1 MKPLKLSKK
10 LNPLGDIMNLP
21 EAFDQLKNTKHN
33 SSFENLGD
41 WLENNNAK
49 PRKMKSLY
57 KVAASLI
64 FTTLILIAC
73 TVPVQHEEEIGYMIK
88 GLAPGI
94 ESKTKSNI
102 ASRFEEEGLDIS
114 QVSISQVLIEHE
126 QTGETNGDKLTEVV
140 MVLPKADFRVA
151 EQKKSALANVFNF
164 QSLEILPI
172 EETVERT
179 VFESALHTFDLKVKE
194 EISEEEIAIRI
205 NRFIHENSE
214 RMHGDAKIKTDK
226 EGNRIVEI
234 SLIDATDNVNDFEIK
249 YEPNGDAHYQT
260 KKSIESLHNDLSPE
274 RPASER
280 IKNMSA
286 EEVKALKLREIK
298 KQEMKKKKEQED

>member
-10 LNPLGDIMNLP
+10 LNPLGEIMNLQ
-21 EAFDQLKNTKHN
+21 EAFNKLKNIKHD
-33 SSFENLGD
+33 SSFDNLGD
-41 WLENNNAK
+41 WLENNNSK
-49 PRKMKSLY
+49 PKKMKSLY

-88 GLAPGI
+88 GFAPAI
-94 ESKTKSNI
+94 ESKSKSNLGV
-102 ASRFEEEGLDIS
+102 RFEEVGLNLS

-126 QTGETNGDKLTEVV
+126 ETGETNGDKLTEVV

-151 EQKKSALANVFNF
+151 EEKKSALASLFDF

-179 VFESALHTFDLKVKE
+179 VFESALHTFDLKIKK
-194 EISEEEIAIRI
+194 EISEEEISIRI
-205 NRFIHENSE
+205 NQFIHENSE
-214 RMHGDAKIKTDK
+214 RMHGDAKIRTDEK
-226 EGNRIVEI
+226 GNRYVEL
-234 SLIDATDNVNDFEIK
+234 SLIDATDSVNDFEVK
-249 YEPNGDAHYQT
+249 YEPNGNTNYRT

-274 RPASER
+274 RPYSEKA
-280 IKNMSA
+280 KNMT
-286 EEVKALKLREIK
+286 EEEKKALKLRELK
-298 KQEMKKKKEQED
+298 KQEMKKKKEQEN

>member
-88 GLAPGI
+88 GIATS
-94 ESKTKSNI
+94 ESVSLKSKFAQFPN
-102 ASRFEEEGLDIS
+102 LDPS
-114 QVSISQVLIEHE
+114 QISISEIILEEI
-126 QTGETNGDKLTEVV
+126 GEGKEKSERLEEIV
-140 MVLPKADFRVA
+140 MILPEANYNAA
-151 EQKKSALANVFNF
+151 EEKKEALSGMFNF
-164 QSLEILPI
+164 KSLEILPI

-179 VFESALHTFDLKVKE
+179 VFESALHSFDLKVKE
-194 EISEEEIAIRI
+194 EITEEEIAVSI
-205 NRFIHENSE
+205 NKFLHENSNNK
-214 RMHGDAKIKTDK
+214 GKANLKTDK

-234 SLIDATDNVNDFEIK
+234 SLIDATDNVNDFEIN
-249 YEPNGDAHYQT
+249 YEPNGDSHYRT
-260 KKSIESLHNDLSPE
+260 KKSIENLYNDLSPE

-280 IKNMSA
+280 TKNISA

-298 KQEMKKKKEQED
+298 KQ

>member
-10 LNPLGDIMNLP
+10 LNPLGEIMNLQ
-21 EAFDQLKNTKHN
+21 EALNQLKSTKHN
-33 SSFENLGD
+33 SSFDNLGD

-140 MVLPKADFRVA
+140 MVLPKADYKIA

-234 SLIDATDNVNDFEIK
+234 SLIDAPDNVNDFEIK
-249 YEPNGDAHYQT
+249 HETNRDADYRT
-260 KKSIESLHNDLSPE
+260 KKSIETLYNDLSPE

-298 KQEMKKKKEQED
+298 KQEMKKKEQEN

>member
-1 MKPLKLSKK
+1 
-10 LNPLGDIMNLP
+10 MNLP
-21 EAFDQLKNTKHN
+21 EAFDQLKKTKHN
-33 SSFENLGD
+33 SSFENLGE

-57 KVAASLI
+57 KIAASLI

-88 GLAPGI
+88 GFAPGI
-94 ESKTKSNI
+94 ESKSKSNFGL
-102 ASRFEEEGLDIS
+102 RFEEAGLDLS

-140 MVLPKADFRVA
+140 MVLPKADRGVA
-151 EQKKSALANVFNF
+151 EEKKRALASIFNF

-179 VFESALHTFDLKVKE
+179 VFESALHTFDLKVKK
-194 EISEEEIAIRI
+194 EISEEEITIRI

-234 SLIDATDNVNDFEIK
+234 SLIDATDNVNDFEIE
-249 YEPNGDAHYQT
+249 YEPNGNTHYQT
-260 KKSIESLHNDLSPE
+260 KKSIESLHNDLSSE

-286 EEVKALKLREIK
+286 EEVKAVKLREIK
-298 KQEMKKKKEQED
+298 KQEMKKQKEQ